1 MSKKK
6 KSSQAAAQTPT
17 VAPVEP
23 QVQLQA
29 QPAINPVQA
38 KTNTLTSK
46 PDRARGFFTQQANTA
61 RKYLLGQ

>member
-23 QVQLQA
+23 QVQLQT
-29 QPAINPVQA
+29 QPTINPIQA
-38 KTNTLTSK
+38 KTNTLTSR
-46 PDRARGFFTQQANTA
+46 PDRARGFFAQQASTA
-61 RKYLLGQ
+61 KKYLLGG